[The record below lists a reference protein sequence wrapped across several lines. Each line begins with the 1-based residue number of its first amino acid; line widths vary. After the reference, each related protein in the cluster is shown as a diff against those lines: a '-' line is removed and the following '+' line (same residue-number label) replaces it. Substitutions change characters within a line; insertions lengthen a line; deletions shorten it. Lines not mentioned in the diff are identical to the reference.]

1 MHFFLGETERT
12 ELKYLEKQHV
22 KQFEV
27 YLITKYELIQYQITK
42 CTVDYMLH
50 SYVNYIFSVDYLS
63 QSILWY
69 SSHFNI
75 FLRYFFCIII
85 FNLRNCLRSLMALI
99 LHRGKKKKN

>member
-1 MHFFLGETERT
+1 MHFFFLGETERT

-50 SYVNYIFSVDYLS
+50 LYVNYIYSVDYLS
-63 QSILWY
+63 QSVN
-69 SSHFNI
+69 F
-75 FLRYFFCIII
+75 
-85 FNLRNCLRSLMALI
+85 MVQ
-99 LHRGKKKKN
+99 